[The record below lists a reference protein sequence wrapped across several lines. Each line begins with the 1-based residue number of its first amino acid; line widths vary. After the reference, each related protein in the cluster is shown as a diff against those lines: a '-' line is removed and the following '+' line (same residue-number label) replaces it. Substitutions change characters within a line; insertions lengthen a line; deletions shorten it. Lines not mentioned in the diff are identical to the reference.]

1 MDKNDV
7 LVLAQ
12 IRPAQM
18 QMLEERYQLHRYD
31 QASDAERTE
40 MLARYGERIRAV
52 LTTYDGGFEKELLD
66 QLPNLEV
73 VACSSVGFD
82 SLCVNDCQARGIP
95 VTNTPDVLTDDVA
108 DLGMLLLLATVR
120 RLLPGTDWIRSGKWV
135 GQGVMPLST
144 SLKGKTLGI
153 VGLGRIGK
161 AFARRAELSG
171 MNICYYGRRQQ
182 ADVSYPYYSDL
193 EALARDVD
201 VLAPVVPG
209 GAETQGLISREVLSA
224 LGPNGYFINIARGSV
239 VDEPA
244 LVELLQ
250 SGALAGA
257 GLDVFADEP
266 NVPQALIELD
276 NVVLQ
281 PHLGSATVETRD
293 AMAQLAVDNLA
304 AHFEGRPLLTPVP
317 I

>member
-1 MDKNDV
+1 MEKIDV

-12 IRPAQM
+12 IRPEQM
-18 QMLEERYQLHRYD
+18 QMLEARYQLHRYD
-31 QASDAERTE
+31 LANAKERTE
-40 MLARYGERIRAV
+40 MLARHGERIRAV

-66 QLPNLEV
+66 QLPNLEI

-82 SLCVNDCQARGIP
+82 SLCVDDCLARGIP

-120 RLLPGTDWIRSGKWV
+120 RLLPGADWIKSGKWV
-135 GQGVMPLST
+135 EQGMMPLST

-171 MNICYYGRRQQ
+171 MNISYYGRRQQ
-182 ADVSYPYYSDL
+182 TDVSYRYYSDL
-193 EALARDVD
+193 EALAQDVD

-209 GAETQGLISREVLSA
+209 GAETQGMISREVLKA
-224 LGPNGYFINIARGSV
+224 LGPEGYFINIARGSV
-239 VDEPA
+239 VDEQA
-244 LVELLQ
+244 LIDLLQ

-266 NVPQALIELD
+266 NVPQALIEMD

-281 PHLGSATVETRD
+281 PHLGSATVETRG

-304 AHFEGRPLLTPVP
+304 AHFEGRPLLTPVRR
-317 I
+317 

>member
-1 MDKNDV
+1 VTQEGDFLYRVPTD
-7 LVLAQ
+7 
-12 IRPAQM
+12 
-18 QMLEERYQLHRYD
+18 
-31 QASDAERTE
+31 
-40 MLARYGERIRAV
+40 
-52 LTTYDGGFEKELLD
+52 
-66 QLPNLEV
+66 
-73 VACSSVGFD
+73 CSVGWF
-82 SLCVNDCQARGIP
+82 
-95 VTNTPDVLTDDVA
+95 
-108 DLGMLLLLATVR
+108 LLLATVR

-244 LVELLQ
+244 LIELLQ